1 VCPDEP
7 QKRPTGLA
15 QSLSTH
21 LRHLSPEIPPIPDEK
36 ASKQTQDLAQIPLT
50 LNCLPSIL
58 RLQKARSYQT
68 PYKGKFLS
76 DPQEIPCIF
85 G

>member
-1 VCPDEP
+1 MSLKNAPRASPNRCQHPFATSPP
-7 QKRPTGLA
+7 QI
-15 QSLSTH
+15 S
-21 LRHLSPEIPPIPDEK
+21 PIPAEK

-58 RLQKARSYQT
+58 TLQKARSYHT